1 MSENKKITI
10 EELAAIKYPLEVGYG
25 VYDRN
30 CEIENLREA
39 YVEGYKLAQEPEHF
53 FNDDRVKTLEKSIEY
68 LLKREEQD
76 KKLYSEEEVLGFGKF
91 CLNKVADFLNGK
103 SDEEDGKEYSI
114 EELFEQF
121 KKK

>member
-1 MSENKKITI
+1 MSENKKFTI

-39 YVEGYKLAQEPEHF
+39 YVEGYKLAQEQ
-53 FNDDRVKTLEKSIEY
+53 NKNK
-68 LLKREEQD
+68 
-76 KKLYSEEEVLGFGKF
+76 YSEEDLEVAFFEGQFGK
-91 CLNKVADFLNGK
+91 
-103 SDEEDGKEYSI
+103 YSFNDW
-114 EELFEQF
+114 FEQF

>member
-1 MSENKKITI
+1 MSENKKFTI
-10 EELAAIKYPLEVGYG
+10 EELAAIKYPLEFGYG

-68 LLKREEQD
+68 LLKREEQERS
-76 KKLYSEEEVLGFGKF
+76 YSEKDLEVAFFEGQFGK
-91 CLNKVADFLNGK
+91 
-103 SDEEDGKEYSI
+103 YSFNDW
-114 EELFEQF
+114 FEQF